1 MPDTGVAQGAEQ
13 ARLIAIYDK
22 QALLLAEAG
31 GALAGLFMG
40 RGAPD
45 LHIVAIVRH
54 EKEAGTL
61 SRDLWCGAGLAC
73 FDPLDRSVVA
83 GLFAALEGVFGDMK
97 QAAHAIRRYGISDP
111 DPAMQALS
119 HVVVDAIDTA
129 GMAIP
134 LLRSASRYR
143 DRLIGAATTLREE
156 GTLFDDL
163 HDTGLR
169 TLFEASS
176 DALEFV
182 ARREIY
188 AHLKAM
194 AEGLGRVAV
203 SLERI
208 AA

>member
-13 ARLIAIYDK
+13 ASLIAIYDK

-40 RGAPD
+40 RGARD
-45 LHIVAIVRH
+45 LHLVAIVRH
-54 EKEAGTL
+54 EKEAGAL
-61 SRDLWCGAGLAC
+61 SRDFWCEAGLAC
-73 FDPLDRSVVA
+73 IDPQDRSVVA

-97 QAAHAIRRYGISDP
+97 QAALAIRRYGISDP
-111 DPAMQALS
+111 DPGMQALS
-119 HVVVDAIDTA
+119 HVLVDAIDTA

-143 DRLIGAATTLREE
+143 ERLIGAGTTLREE

-176 DALEFV
+176 DAREFI
-182 ARREIY
+182 ARREVY
-188 AHLKAM
+188 AHLKGM
-194 AEGLGRVAV
+194 ADGLDRVAAT
-203 SLERI
+203 LERI